1 MEECIFCRIVKGEI
15 LSARVTDTERSLAFM
30 DIMPA
35 RKGHIL
41 VIPKK
46 HTEII
51 TGLDHADLQDV
62 IIVAQR
68 AADAMFKAL
77 KCDGVNIHQCNRFAA
92 GQVVNH
98 VHFHLIPRE
107 EGDNLNFGWPHE
119 TYGKGEIEQFAEKI
133 KNRL

>member
-1 MEECIFCRIVKGEI
+1 MEECIFCRIVNGEI
-15 LSARVTDTERSLAFM
+15 LSARVADTERSLAFM

-46 HTEII
+46 HAEII
-51 TGLDHADLQDV
+51 TGLNHADLQDI

-68 AADAMFKAL
+68 VADAMFKAL
-77 KCDGVNIHQCNRFAA
+77 KCDGVNIHQCNRSAA

-107 EGDNLNFGWPHE
+107 EGDNLNFGWSHE
-119 TYGKGEIEQFAEKI
+119 
-133 KNRL
+133 